1 MLFEITLFL
10 VSGHSDETMIRA
22 YCYADDL
29 DRAQAKALRLFI
41 SGYASEGYMLQSAR
55 VEPYEKND
63 AVVVITTAT
72 AN

>member
-10 VSGHSDETMIRA
+10 VSGRADETMIRA

-29 DRAQAKALRLFI
+29 DRAQAKALKLFL
-41 SGYASEGYMLQSAR
+41 SGYAPEGYMLQSAR

-63 AVVVITTAT
+63 ATVVLTTAT
-72 AN
+72 SN